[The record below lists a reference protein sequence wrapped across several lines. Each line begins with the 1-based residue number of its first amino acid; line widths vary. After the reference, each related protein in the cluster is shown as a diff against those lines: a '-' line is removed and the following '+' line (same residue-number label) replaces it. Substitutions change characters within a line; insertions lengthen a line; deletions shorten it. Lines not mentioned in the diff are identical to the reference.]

1 MMKKIY
7 VPIQVISEMN
17 KREHWR
23 AAHARHKKQK
33 HAVKTVLTANAV
45 PRMFPVKVTM
55 IRVGKR
61 TLDSDNLQGAFK
73 YVRDAIADY
82 FIPGLQA
89 GRADDDSGFQW
100 CYDQIKGEPSIEIL
114 LDWDLHDHPWLASG
128 QESRL
133 RLDI

>member
-1 MMKKIY
+1 M
-7 VPIQVISEMN
+7 PIHVVSEMN
-17 KREHWR
+17 QKEHW
-23 AAHARHKKQK
+23 AVAHKRHKKQK
-33 HAVKTVLTANAV
+33 EGVKLYLTANAI

-61 TLDSDNLQGAFK
+61 RLDSDNLQAAFK

-89 GRADDDSGFQW
+89 GRADDDLGFYW
-100 CYDQIKGEPSIEIL
+100 CYDQIKGEPSIVIQ
-114 LDWDLHDHPWLASG
+114 LDWDSHELPLGAFD
-128 QESRL
+128 QVSRL